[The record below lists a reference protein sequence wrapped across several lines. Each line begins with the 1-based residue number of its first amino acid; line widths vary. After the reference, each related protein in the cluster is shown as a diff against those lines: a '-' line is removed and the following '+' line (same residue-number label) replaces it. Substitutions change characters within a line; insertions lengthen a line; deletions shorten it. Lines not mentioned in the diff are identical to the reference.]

1 METVRKILADS
12 LPADIREKFIIRCD
26 ALTSQLNYFDEKGD
40 SRLRRVRHAGWTTKK
55 LRVVLVL
62 NAFYQTVLA
71 PLASSAR
78 PTDGSFVSRV
88 DVVYGSSFVFD
99 AEWRTAINRTYSVF
113 TEMVFRL
120 GITERF
126 LTQQRT
132 EDILYQIGRTV
143 DNHD

>member
-1 METVRKILADS
+1 METVSKILADS
-12 LPADIREKFIIRCD
+12 LPADIREKFLIRCQH
-26 ALTSQLNYFDEKGD
+26 LVSQLDYFDEKGD
-40 SRLRRVRHAGWTTKK
+40 ERLRRVRRAGWTTKK

-62 NAFYQTVLA
+62 NAFYQIVLA

-78 PTDGSFVSRV
+78 PTDDSFVARI
-88 DVVYGSSFVFD
+88 DVVYGSSFVCD
-99 AEWRTAINRTYSVF
+99 AEWRTAINRTYNVF

-132 EDILYQIGRTV
+132 EDILYRIGRTL
-143 DNHD
+143 DDHD

>member
-12 LPADIREKFIIRCD
+12 LPADIREKFLIRCEHL
-26 ALTSQLNYFDEKGD
+26 ASQLNYFDEKGD
-40 SRLRRVRHAGWTTKK
+40 ERLRRVRRAGWTTKK
-55 LRVVLVL
+55 LRVLLVL
-62 NAFYQTVLA
+62 NAFYQIVLA

-78 PTDGSFVSRV
+78 PTHDSFVSRV

-99 AEWRTAINRTYSVF
+99 AEWRTAINRAYNVF

-132 EDILYQIGRTV
+132 EDILYRIGRTL
-143 DNHD
+143 DDHD

>member
-12 LPADIREKFIIRCD
+12 LPADIREKFLIRCEH
-26 ALTSQLNYFDEKGD
+26 LVSQLNYFDEKGD
-40 SRLRRVRHAGWTTKK
+40 ERLRRVRRASWTTKK
-55 LRVVLVL
+55 LRVLLVL
-62 NAFYQTVLA
+62 NAFYQIVLA

-78 PTDGSFVSRV
+78 PTDDSFVSRV

-99 AEWRTAINRTYSVF
+99 AQWRTAINRAYNVF

-132 EDILYQIGRTV
+132 EDILYRIGRTL
-143 DNHD
+143 DDHD

>member
-12 LPADIREKFIIRCD
+12 LPADIREKFFIRCEH
-26 ALTSQLNYFDEKGD
+26 LVSQLNYFDEKGD
-40 SRLRRVRHAGWTTKK
+40 ERLRHVRRAGWTIKK

-62 NAFYQTVLA
+62 NAFYQIVLA

-78 PTDGSFVSRV
+78 PTDDSFVSRV

-99 AEWRTAINRTYSVF
+99 AEWRTAINRTYNVF
-113 TEMVFRL
+113 TEMVGRL

-132 EDILYQIGRTV
+132 EDILYQISRTV
-143 DNHD
+143 EDHD

>member
-1 METVRKILADS
+1 MRKILADS
-12 LPADIREKFIIRCD
+12 LPADIREKFLIRCEH
-26 ALTSQLNYFDEKGD
+26 LVSQLNYFDEKGD
-40 SRLRRVRHAGWTTKK
+40 ERLRRVRRASWTTKK
-55 LRVVLVL
+55 LRVLLVL
-62 NAFYQTVLA
+62 NAFYQIVLA

-78 PTDGSFVSRV
+78 PTDDSFVSRV

-99 AEWRTAINRTYSVF
+99 AQWRTAINRAYNVF

-132 EDILYQIGRTV
+132 EDILYRIGRTL
-143 DNHD
+143 DDHD

>member
-12 LPADIREKFIIRCD
+12 LPADIRVRFLQRCE
-26 ALTSQLNYFDEKGD
+26 ALTSQLNYFDEKAD
-40 SRLRRVRHAGWTTKK
+40 SRLRRVRNAGWTIKK
-55 LRVVLVL
+55 LRVVLVF

-78 PTDGSFVSRV
+78 PTDASFVSRV

-99 AEWRTAINRTYSVF
+99 AEWRTAINQAYSVF
-113 TEMVFRL
+113 TEMVGRL

-132 EDILYQIGRTV
+132 EDVLYQIGRTV
-143 DNHD
+143 DDHD